1 MLVATDVGPSSLH
14 ESHAKLEEAP
24 MAQNLPAFRT
34 QDLDGQPVTHETL
47 QARAPVFVVL
57 LRGLT

>member
-1 MLVATDVGPSSLH
+1 M
-14 ESHAKLEEAP
+14 AP
-24 MAQNLPAFRT
+24 NLPAFRT

-47 QARAPVFVVL
+47 QAQAPVFVVL